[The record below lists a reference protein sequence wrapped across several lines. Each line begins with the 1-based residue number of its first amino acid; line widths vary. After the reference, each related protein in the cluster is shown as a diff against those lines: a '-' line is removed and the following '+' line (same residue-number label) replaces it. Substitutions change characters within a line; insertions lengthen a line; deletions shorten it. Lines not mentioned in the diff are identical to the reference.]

1 MEDYEK
7 KENSSEE
14 QNIELGDKI
23 HIIGGRFDNTRGRI
37 YYLDES
43 IIRIMPD
50 GVSDRLVELRMTD
63 GYLNEEYGIEE
74 LFLVEK
80 RKNPAF
86 VIQRDYRVGQ
96 LAEAFQGVE
105 GNPVGKYVIQE
116 VNEKEDSIKLKD
128 ENDDVINLEFNFI
141 GIPLETQIDVL
152 RSREI
157 PAPPK
162 EGKDE
167 GDEGD
172 EDDEDDEESEE
183 LELGEDIFVEVPIF
197 GEIKEIESTQR
208 NYPDNVQRSDMLQ
221 DLISK
226 LPLNE
231 QKSESKIKEIRR
243 LTELCLLLR
252 NEIVS
257 YAKNGIPSKMKETSY
272 DTLLDLVVSGNNN
285 FSKPVADVK
294 RVMYLDKT
302 DDNPTD
308 TSLSIE
314 LRYLE
319 DELVKEN
326 EYAKTRFVGNQN
338 VASSDALPNWYIG
351 WDKYNREHFVSWTIK
366 SKENAQSFSQ
376 DREFFRAPYVEDI
389 SEPNVDGL
397 PKVPFTTSGKKYIPV
412 TADYVKSILFSTL
425 RALRSRIGRLEANKE
440 SRLLESPDE
449 ADIVSYLLFPKIYE
463 RELGTIRSG
472 KLAYDIGR
480 SISKPRLMSEII
492 NEQDGVSS
500 IPTVNS
506 ILAVGTN
513 KNVVGNVAIEDWLKN
528 VPLVLFGLGDALV
541 ELKSYG
547 FTQKEFS
554 YEQQNSIIKK
564 IETTIAHVK
573 SHIQYVREKV
583 DKEIEAI
590 VFTNKNLVNETQYET
605 LFTLLNSEPIIQ
617 QYLALLQKRV
627 PFYRK
632 NDVAMFAG
640 LHYYLQN
647 LLYATLAGY
656 PEGLARFRNEF
667 VNKQFVESL
676 HEALLLSIKNDSM
689 LYQPEINDC
698 QHTKDL
704 NTIRKVNDNSERM
717 KLLSKFLTNY
727 QAYKKDN
734 YTYCIKCSKSCL
746 CEHEYLLL
754 QEYLHP
760 REKETIHKELLVRF
774 SGGVFQGKFICNNCG
789 QAISDLEFD
798 TSLEY
803 SDDGVP
809 LMGRSELVDKDGA
822 EQDELELALG
832 VPIGSDQEIKFDTP
846 AKTLYYQKTRE
857 VFDRVGIFPEP
868 SGYIFIVNGV
878 DAALNRR
885 PTREQYVA
893 LEKKRLKQDPKGKKA
908 LDYDTYIN
916 RVLIASLISYSIIEL
931 QTHIPNYI
939 PRFST
944 YGCSIDLRGYPLGKE
959 GDTRIIEFMACIVNT
974 ILLSKANDSS
984 DDPWFVCRYLDERS
998 DKKRLENI
1006 MNFIQSML
1014 KEILIF
1020 SNVQSLISKKKEY
1033 IMATFGKSELS
1044 EGLQEYIP
1052 KNFTP
1057 FLYKEAEEIIIGD
1070 VANIYEKSRAYILET
1085 HKYASDTMKKELS
1098 PYAERTCCYESIA
1111 SPLAFWKSKDLTV
1124 LPPKDS
1130 PKGPIN
1136 SHSKFKFELRQ
1147 EQRFEFNVSKE
1158 DYYKLFLKVCYAGE
1172 RIGLPHEPGY
1182 NKICPYCGFKVPE
1195 ITDLQPSKDESG
1207 EIVEAKGAQALI
1219 EQNIEINENTFQK
1232 LLNAVHLVNSVI
1244 PEKPTQISV
1253 GNELFQI
1260 LYSITPS
1267 PFEDWRIL
1275 LNETLVDLI
1284 KLDKSA
1290 SEIDF
1295 AVAYGKISTVASQSL
1310 NELKDFIGEND
1321 KSVLEQMLDQPI
1333 RQVIESLETCI
1344 LIPLI
1349 RVLKGYNT
1357 GQLAVPKDYNL
1368 DLLIITDI
1376 NTFIS
1381 FHTEYLKRL
1390 TEQVTGFAKSK
1401 IEYAVQ
1407 QLSVFIKTFQA
1418 HVRIPLLLGGKVGA
1432 QYLLQAG
1439 IASILRDM
1447 VDPNVIA
1454 PTNLQDNT
1462 SLDSST
1468 NIPKLVLKE
1477 VIKKYKDERFR
1488 LTDEEI
1494 RIEIA
1499 KRNEKEKMLI
1509 ISKFDRMSKEEK
1521 GLELVKKKLGLG
1533 DWAVGGTKAIRL
1545 YNEDQYE
1552 RDRIQRL
1559 EMGFVDFPQGQQQ
1572 QEQQQQDQFYEQNA
1586 AYDTAQTVED
1596 DY

>member
-1 MEDYEK
+1 MDNSD

-37 YYLDES
+37 YYLDDS
-43 IIRIMPD
+43 VIRIMPD
-50 GVSDRLVELRMTD
+50 GVSDRLVELRMSD

-80 RKNPAF
+80 RKNPSF

-96 LAEAFQGVE
+96 MAEAFQGVE
-105 GNPVGKYVIQE
+105 GSPVGKYVIQE

-128 ENDDVINLEFNFI
+128 ENGDVIVLEFKFI
-141 GIPLETQIDVL
+141 GIPLETGIDVL

-162 EGKDE
+162 EE
-167 GDEGD
+167 S
-172 EDDEDDEESEE
+172 EDDGDGDGDGDDNKEE
-183 LELGEDIFVEVPIF
+183 LELGEDIFVEVPVF

-226 LPLNE
+226 LPLKE
-231 QKSESKIKEIRR
+231 QKSESKIKDIRR
-243 LTELCLLLR
+243 LTEVCLLLR

-257 YAKNGIPSKMKETSY
+257 YSKNGIPSKMKETSY
-272 DTLLDLVVSGNNN
+272 DTLLDLAVSSNNN

-294 RVMYLDKT
+294 RVLYLDKT
-302 DDNPTD
+302 ETNPTD
-308 TSLSIE
+308 TSLSVE
-314 LRYLE
+314 FRYLE

-338 VASSDALPNWYIG
+338 VVSMDALPNWYIG
-351 WDKYNREHFVSWTIK
+351 WDKYNREHFVSWNIK
-366 SKENAQSFSQ
+366 SKDNTLSFGA

-389 SEPNVDGL
+389 SDPSVDAL
-397 PKVPFTTSGKKYIPV
+397 PKVPFPTSGKQYIPV
-412 TADYVKSILFSTL
+412 TGDYVKSVLFSVL
-425 RALRSRIGRLEANKE
+425 RGLRSRVGKLKGNIE
-440 SRLLESPDE
+440 SRLLESPEEVDV
-449 ADIVSYLLFPKIYE
+449 VSYLLFPKTYE

-492 NEQDGVSS
+492 HENDGISS

-506 ILAVGTN
+506 ILAIGTN
-513 KNVVGNVAIEDWLKN
+513 KNVVGNIAIEDWLKN
-528 VPLVLFGLGDALV
+528 VPLVLYGLGDALV

-547 FTQKEFS
+547 FAQKEFS
-554 YEQQNSIIKK
+554 YEQQNNIIHK

-583 DKEIEAI
+583 DKDIEAI
-590 VFTNKNLVNETQYET
+590 VFTNKNLVNESQYET
-605 LFTLLNSEPIIQ
+605 LFTLFNSEPIIQ
-617 QYLALLQKRV
+617 QYLALLQKRM

-640 LHYYLQN
+640 LHHYLQH

-689 LYQPEINDC
+689 LYQPDINDC
-698 QHTKDL
+698 QHVKDL
-704 NTIRKVNDNSERM
+704 NTIRKVNENSERM

-734 YTYCIKCSKSCL
+734 YTYCIKCSKPCL

-809 LMGRSELVDKDGA
+809 LMGRSELVDKDGM
-822 EQDELELALG
+822 EQDELEIAIG
-832 VPIGSDQEIKFDTP
+832 IPIGNAEEIKFDTA
-846 AKTLYYQKTRE
+846 AKTLYYQKARE

-885 PTREQYVA
+885 PTREQYIA
-893 LEKKRLKQDPKGKKA
+893 SEKERLKRDPKGKKA
-908 LDYDTYIN
+908 FDYDVYIN
-916 RVLIASLISYSIIEL
+916 RVLIASLTAYAIIEL

-944 YGCSIDLRGYPLGKE
+944 YGCNVDLRGYPLGKE

-984 DDPWFVCRYLDERS
+984 DDPWFVSRYLDERS
-998 DKKRLENI
+998 DKKRLETI

-1020 SNVQSLISKKKEY
+1020 SSVQTLISKKKEY

-1052 KNFTP
+1052 TNFTP
-1057 FLYKEAEEIIIGD
+1057 FLYKEPEEII
-1070 VANIYEKSRAYILET
+1070 VAQAANIYEKSRAYILET
-1085 HKYASDTMKKELS
+1085 HKYASDTMKKDLS
-1098 PYAERTCCYESIA
+1098 PYAERTCCYESITQ
-1111 SPLAFWKSKDLTV
+1111 PLAFWKSKDLTV

-1147 EQRFEFNVSKE
+1147 GQRFEFNVSKD

-1195 ITDLQPSKDESG
+1195 G
-1207 EIVEAKGAQALI
+1207 ENIEAKGAQALI

-1253 GNELFQI
+1253 GNELFKI

-1267 PFEDWRIL
+1267 PFEEWKVL

-1295 AVAYGKISTVASQSL
+1295 AVAYGKISTMASQSL
-1310 NELKDFIGEND
+1310 RELKDFIGETD

-1333 RQVIESLETCI
+1333 RQVIESLETSI
-1344 LIPLI
+1344 LIPLTRI
-1349 RVLKGYNT
+1349 LKGYNT
-1357 GQLAVPKDYNL
+1357 SQLSVPKDYNL
-1368 DLLIITDI
+1368 DLLITTDI

-1390 TEQVTGFAKSK
+1390 TEQITGFAKSK
-1401 IEYAVQ
+1401 ITYAVE

-1418 HVRIPLLLGGKVGA
+1418 HVRIPLLLGGKIGA

-1447 VDPNVIA
+1447 VDPNVIT
-1454 PTNLQDNT
+1454 PTNTVAMDG
-1462 SLDSST
+1462 ST

-1477 VIKKYKDERFR
+1477 VIKKYKEERFR

-1533 DWAVGGTKAIRL
+1533 DWAVGGTKAIYL
-1545 YNEDQYE
+1545 YNSEQYE

-1559 EMGFVDFPQGQQQ
+1559 EMGFSDFPQQQQQQ
-1572 QEQQQQDQFYEQNA
+1572 QEQQQDQFYEQNA
-1586 AYDTAQTVED
+1586 AYDTGQTGEED
-1596 DY
+1596 Y